1 MKELL
6 ALVAGALPI
15 VALATVN
22 VNTAQQ
28 SELERTKGLDKVKAK
43 AIIEW
48 RAANG
53 SIDNFTELQQVPGFT
68 PALIDKVKPELAF
81 SGDPYTPPPKPVK
94 AAAKKTPPTNLAS
107 ASPRRDRE

>member
-1 MKELL
+1 MRSLL
-6 ALVAGALPI
+6 ALAAFLPAL
-15 VALATVN
+15 ALATVN

-53 SIDNFTELQQVPGFT
+53 SIDNFTELKLVPGFT
-68 PALIDKVKPELAF
+68 EAVIERAKQDLAF
-81 SGDPYTPPPKPVK
+81 EGDAYVPPPKP
-94 AAAKKTPPTNLAS
+94 AKKKATAATP
-107 ASPRRDRE
+107 SPRAVASR

>member
-1 MKELL
+1 MKKILCAL
-6 ALVAGALPI
+6 AACLPA

-22 VNTAQQ
+22 VNSAQQ

-43 AIIEW
+43 SIIEW

-68 PALIDKVKPELAF
+68 PDVIERVKHDLAF
-81 SGDPYTPPPKPVK
+81 SGDPYIAPKKEQPKKKAPVTP
-94 AAAKKTPPTNLAS
+94 A
-107 ASPRRDRE
+107 PR

>member
-1 MKELL
+1 MRKFIAIL
-6 ALVAGALPI
+6 AALPAI
-15 VALATVN
+15 AFATVN

-53 SIDNFTELQQVPGFT
+53 SIDNFIELQQVPGFT
-68 PALIDKVKPELAF
+68 PALIEKVKPDIAF
-81 SGDPYTPPPKPVK
+81 NGDAYIPPKKPEK
-94 AAAKKTPPTNLAS
+94 PEKGEKKKSQAIAA
-107 ASPRRDRE
+107 R

>member
-68 PALIDKVKPELAF
+68 PALIDKLKPELAF
-81 SGDPYTPPPKPVK
+81 SGDPYTPPPKAAKV
-94 AAAKKTPPTNLAS
+94 AAKKAPPTNLAS
-107 ASPRRDRE
+107 ASPRRD

>member
-1 MKELL
+1 MRSLL
-6 ALVAGALPI
+6 ALAAFLPAL
-15 VALATVN
+15 ALATVN

-53 SIDNFTELQQVPGFT
+53 PIDNFTELKLVPGFT
-68 PALIDKVKPELAF
+68 ENVIERVKQDLAF
-81 SGDPYTPPPKPVK
+81 EGDSYVPPPKPSK
-94 AAAKKTPPTNLAS
+94 KKPAAAATPAPRVQAS
-107 ASPRRDRE
+107 R

>member
-1 MKELL
+1 MRKIL
-6 ALVAGALPI
+6 AALAALPAI
-15 VALATVN
+15 AFATVN

-28 SELERTKGLDKVKAK
+28 SELERTKGLDRVKAK

-68 PALIDKVKPELAF
+68 AGVVEKVKPEIAF
-81 SGDPYTPPPKPVK
+81 SGDPYTPPKKPEKPEKKK
-94 AAAKKTPPTNLAS
+94 AADAKVAS
-107 ASPRRDRE
+107 R